1 MRRFKVLTIVALCL
15 AVLAC
20 AALAAP
26 NAIAADRIRVAV
38 QRTGT
43 LAWELE
49 IIKAHGLDET
59 ANLRIETIEL
69 ASTEAGKIALKGGAA
84 DLILSDWLWV
94 ARERS
99 LGGTLVFYPSS
110 STLGA
115 VMVPPQSPIKEI
127 ADLKGTKLAV
137 AGGPLDKSW
146 LLLQALA
153 RRSGLDL
160 RRQASIVY
168 GAPPL
173 LSEKALQRETDATL
187 TFWNFCADLESKG
200 HRRAIAM
207 DDVMRGL
214 GTKGPVAIVGYTF
227 DGGWA
232 SRNRFAVDR
241 FLDAARQAKDIL
253 ASSEAEWRQL
263 APRIG
268 VRRRCARNLPAA
280 LRRRNRVAVQSPT
293 KKLTRVLCIETPSR
307 GRRRQL
313 VGPAREL
320 DRGTFYRPG
329 LEAMNPALQLVSL
342 GLLVVA
348 WYVGSQFAGARLL
361 PDPYA
366 VGLAILN
373 EARSGALASTSA
385 QPWHAS
391 PWRLSSR

>member
-1 MRRFKVLTIVALCL
+1 MRAFKVLTVVALCS

-26 NAIAADRIRVAV
+26 SVAADRIRVAV

-49 IIKAHGLDET
+49 IIKAHGLDKA

-84 DLILSDWLWV
+84 DLMLSDWLWV
-94 ARERS
+94 SRQRS
-99 LGGTLVFYPSS
+99 LGDAVVFYPSS
-110 STLGA
+110 SALGA
-115 VMVPPQSPIKEI
+115 VMVPPESPVKDVY
-127 ADLKGTKLAV
+127 DLGGRKLAV

-146 LLLQALA
+146 LLLQAFA
-153 RRSGLDL
+153 RRLGLDL
-160 RRQASIVY
+160 KRQATIVY

-214 GTKGPVAIVGYTF
+214 GTKGPVAIVGYAF

-232 SRNRFAVDR
+232 SRNRLALDR
-241 FLDAARQAKDIL
+241 FLDAVRQAKGIL
-253 ASSEAEWRQL
+253 ASSEAEWQRL
-263 APRIG
+263 MPRIG
-268 VRRRCARNLPAA
+268 VRDIDALAIYRQRYREGIVRRPIADEEADA
-280 LRRRNRVAVQSPT
+280 LAFY
-293 KKLTRVLCIETPSR
+293 RVLAEV
-307 GRRRQL
+307 GGADL

-320 DRGTFYRPG
+320 DPGTFYRPG
-329 LEAMNPALQLVSL
+329 LKE
-342 GLLVVA
+342 
-348 WYVGSQFAGARLL
+348 
-361 PDPYA
+361 
-366 VGLAILN
+366 
-373 EARSGALASTSA
+373 
-385 QPWHAS
+385 
-391 PWRLSSR
+391 